1 MHFFLTLLHCA
12 HMALPF
18 VVGSQSIG
26 AAVISRVCRLQSLQY
41 CAHVYGGVVKTEEL
55 LIYF

>member
-1 MHFFLTLLHCA
+1 MQFFLTLLHCT
-12 HMALPF
+12 HTALPF

-41 CAHVYGGVVKTEEL
+41 CAHVYGGVVKTEL